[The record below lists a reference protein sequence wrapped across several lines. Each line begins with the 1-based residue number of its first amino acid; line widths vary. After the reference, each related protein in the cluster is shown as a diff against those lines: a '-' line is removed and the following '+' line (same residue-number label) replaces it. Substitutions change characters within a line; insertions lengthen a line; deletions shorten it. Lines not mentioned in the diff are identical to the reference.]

1 MKEKTVLILG
11 CGIGGTVAANVL
23 RKKLEAK
30 HSVVVVDKSNYFLF
44 PPSYLWILLGERKKE
59 QITRPFSE
67 LEKKGIEFIKENVVG
82 VNPEKK
88 IVQTDKQ
95 VLSFDYLVIALGAE
109 LYPNEIPGL
118 STQNSIYNLYDV
130 DVIPKAREAI
140 LSLKSG
146 SIVILITNLP
156 FKCPAAPYEAALL
169 SDFIL
174 QKRGVREKI
183 DISIYTPETLPMSTA
198 GPILGNAVKQI
209 VEKRGISFYPQ
220 HKVVKIDPEKHEIYF
235 ENQKKAY
242 FDLLL
247 IVPPHKAPKILEG
260 SGLLGETG
268 WILVDRN
275 TLKTKYENVY
285 AIGDVTAIRLP
296 NGLMLPKAGVFAERH
311 ALVAAQNIAAEIND
325 QKTRAS
331 FDGEGPCF
339 LEIGYGMAGYAQG
352 NFYAEPA
359 PEIHLKNPSM
369 FWHFS
374 KILFEKYWFWKWL

>member
-1 MKEKTVLILG
+1 MNEKTVLILG
-11 CGIGGTVAANVL
+11 GGSGGIVAANNL
-23 RKKLEAK
+23 QKKLGTK
-30 HSVVVVDKSNYFLF
+30 HKVVVVDKSDYFLF
-44 PPSYLWILLGERKKE
+44 PSHLWVLTGERTKE
-59 QITRPFSE
+59 QITRPLFL
-67 LEKKGIEFIKENVVG
+67 LEKKGIKFIKENVIG
-82 VNPEKK
+82 INLEKK

-95 VLSFDYLVIALGAE
+95 VLSFDYLIIALGAE
-109 LYPNEIPGL
+109 LSPNEIPGL
-118 STQNSIYNLYDV
+118 STQNGMYNLYDV

-146 SIVILITNLP
+146 SIVILIASLP

-174 QKRGVREKI
+174 KKSGVREKI
-183 DISIYTPETLPMSTA
+183 DISIYTPETLPMPTA

-209 VEKRGISFYPQ
+209 VEKRGIAFYHQ
-220 HKVVKIDPEKHEIYF
+220 HKVVKIDSEKHEIYF

-247 IVPPHKAPKILEG
+247 TVPPHRAPKILEG

-268 WILVDRN
+268 WIPVDRD

-285 AIGDVTAIRLP
+285 AIGDITAIRLP
-296 NGLMLPKAGVFAERH
+296 NGMMLPKAGVFAEKH
-311 ALVAAQNIAAEIND
+311 AQVVAQNIAAEIND
-325 QKTRAS
+325 QKTRVS
-331 FDGEGPCF
+331 FNGEGACF
-339 LEIGYGMAGYAQG
+339 LEIGYGIAGYAKG

-369 FWHFS
+369 FWHFG
-374 KILFEKYWFWKWL
+374 KILFEKYWLWRWL